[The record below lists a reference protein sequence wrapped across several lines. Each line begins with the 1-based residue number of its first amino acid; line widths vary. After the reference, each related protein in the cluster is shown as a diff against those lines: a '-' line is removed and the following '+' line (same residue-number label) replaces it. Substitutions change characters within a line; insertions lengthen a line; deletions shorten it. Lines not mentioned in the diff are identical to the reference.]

1 MQQENWCNERL
12 KRNGFLTLN
21 EVYECLDLPKTTAG
35 MVAGWIYDED
45 HPVGDNKVLFNL
57 DDGTSEATRRFM
69 NGLEPIVLLDF
80 NIDGDIYKL
89 MD

>member
-1 MQQENWCNERL
+1 
-12 KRNGFLTLN
+12 
-21 EVYECLDLPKTTAG
+21 

-45 HPVGDNKVLFNL
+45 YPVGDNQVSFNL